1 MSGGL
6 PCYPWL
12 TDRSLTRRFKAVVGV
27 GGGGWRMCSWKV
39 EGEAMAYPW
48 VTIVFPRPPLTPNP
62 PYKLHL
68 LSILCARHYTK
79 HFVSSFFTATLW
91 GCPPNTHLFFFFA
104 AEETEA

>member
-1 MSGGL
+1 
-6 PCYPWL
+6 
-12 TDRSLTRRFKAVVGV
+12 
-27 GGGGWRMCSWKV
+27 MCSWKV

-48 VTIVFPRPPLTPNP
+48 VPIVFPPPALTPNP

-68 LSILCARHYTK
+68 LSILCAWHYTK

-91 GCPPNTHLFFFFA
+91 GCPPAFFFFFFA